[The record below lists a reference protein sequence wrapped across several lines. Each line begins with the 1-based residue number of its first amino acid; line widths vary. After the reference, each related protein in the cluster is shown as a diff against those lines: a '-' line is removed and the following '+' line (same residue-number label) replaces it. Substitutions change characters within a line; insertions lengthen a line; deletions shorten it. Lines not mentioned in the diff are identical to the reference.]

1 MRESVRSVL
10 ATGRSSPLAGVARP
24 FGTRLRFFLVPP
36 DTLDQLH
43 AADWDQ
49 LFPDLV
55 AFASWRAVGL
65 PFTKGG
71 GELPQGYEPK
81 DLAREAVTRVFEG
94 RRVWDPARDPD
105 LLDYLKGVVSS
116 LASNLVTSADH
127 ARRTTEGNGEAIDLD
142 TFSDVS
148 PTPAALAAS
157 AECEEELRDLV
168 EEATADDPGL
178 AAVAMGLEDG
188 MRAAEI
194 ASEFSMEVGDVYGLT
209 QKLRRRLLSSMSA
222 RECWE
227 DHPLTTSTTTARR

>member
-1 MRESVRSVL
+1 M
-10 ATGRSSPLAGVARP
+10 
-24 FGTRLRFFLVPP
+24 VPP

-43 AADWDQ
+43 AANWDH

-55 AFASWRAVGL
+55 AFASWRAAGL

-71 GELPQGYEPK
+71 GVLPQGQEPK
-81 DLAREAVTRVFEG
+81 DLAREAITRVFEG

-116 LASNLVTSADH
+116 LSSNLVTSADH
-127 ARRTTEGNGEAIDLD
+127 THRTAETNGEAIDLD
-142 TFSDVS
+142 AFEDGQ

-157 AECEEELRDLV
+157 AQCEEELRELV
-168 EEATADDPGL
+168 EEATADDSGL
-178 AAVAMGLEDG
+178 ATVAMGLEDG

-194 ASEFSMEVGDVYGLT
+194 ASEFSMEVGDVYRMT
-209 QKLRRRLLSSMSA
+209 QKLRRRLLSLMSD

-227 DHPLTTSTTTARR
+227 DNPLIKTFSRQ